1 MCEQL
6 AQSRYM
12 IAQLASYLINSSA
25 LPTNPRNMEFCFFC
39 WSVWVRWFTSSDLSD
54 SDNIVPSENTTSIK
68 LINLLFVLLFSPYPL
83 INQTGIFESRVG
95 QVNCVESVQ
104 RKFTKRLPGFDS
116 LDYKSRLMRL
126 HADSLELRR
135 LRYDLI
141 YSTYKVNC
149 LWSCKWRC

>member
-1 MCEQL
+1 
-6 AQSRYM
+6 
-12 IAQLASYLINSSA
+12 
-25 LPTNPRNMEFCFFC
+25 
-39 WSVWVRWFTSSDLSD
+39 VRWFTSSDLSD

-68 LINLLFVLLFSPYPL
+68 LINLLFVLLFSPFPL